1 MPPKEL
7 KDKPAPVPKQTKPKA
22 KAKEKKEAKQTKQ
35 LKAAEKGKPTLI
47 TRFTTLFTLLLLIS
61 PLSASAG
68 FWSLLTEFY
77 FSRTQSREPST
88 GKNIKRVEKTR

>member
-35 LKAAEKGKPTLI
+35 LKAAENGKHTLI
-47 TRFTTLFTLLLLIS
+47 TRYKTLFTLLPITS
-61 PLSASAG
+61 LSASAG
-68 FWSLLTEFY
+68 FLSLLTVFY
-77 FSRTQSREPST
+77 YSSTHSREPIT
-88 GKNIKRVEKTR
+88 GKGIKRVEKTH